1 MNNKSFKTLAAAYR
15 YFHFVNQTYVCFLIQ
30 NKEDD
35 TYEVIDQEL
44 YDHYQNEFD
53 LDMSLIDMYA

>member
-35 TYEVIDQEL
+35 TFEVIDQEL
-44 YDHYQNEFD
+44 YDHYDAEFN
-53 LDMSLIDMYA
+53 LDYELNDMYA